1 MKSVLIILVIIIS
14 YLLLFS
20 VVAVGF
26 AQQPNSMGNMSAMMG
41 GSGDDGGMGGM
52 MNDTRTQGDEG
63 DQMMDNGSMDDMMNQ
78 TGGNNQSTP
87 TSTSPNSLVSSLVA
101 LTVALVA
108 GALVSLLIMSRKPEA
123 PAAIATP
130 ATRTDELE
138 IIKRVLSDD
147 EKAVLDEIRRAG
159 EITQDSLRF
168 RLEWSKSKLSRIL
181 TNLDKMN
188 LIQRERVGKT
198 YTVFLTGKRPKQ

>member
-1 MKSVLIILVIIIS
+1 MNRSKGLDFTTKIVLIILVVVIS
-14 YLLLFS
+14 FLITFS
-20 VVAVGF
+20 VLSVIF
-26 AQQPNSMGNMSAMMG
+26 AQESTSGDGVDGMMDNMMDGMMG
-41 GSGDDGGMGGM
+41 G
-52 MNDTRTQGDEG
+52 
-63 DQMMDNGSMDDMMNQ
+63 
-78 TGGNNQSTP
+78 
-87 TSTSPNSLVSSLVA
+87 TSSNSLVISLVA

-108 GALVSLLIMSRKPEA
+108 GALVSLLVMSRKPEA
-123 PAAIATP
+123 PVAITAP

-181 TNLDKMN
+181 TNMDKMN